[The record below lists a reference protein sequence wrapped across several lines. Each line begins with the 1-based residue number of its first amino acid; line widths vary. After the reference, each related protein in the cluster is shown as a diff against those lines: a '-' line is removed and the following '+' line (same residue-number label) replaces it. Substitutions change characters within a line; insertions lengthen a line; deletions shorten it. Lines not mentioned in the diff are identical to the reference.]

1 MYFPQALQIGVFI
14 FIFGPAIVFIILTIG
29 MCLLFFIEFGFPI
42 EKNTKAYENYEKC
55 KTFIYKY
62 KPPLF
67 NVIRAMVLA
76 TPIWGFSFLI
86 GSLSGELAVLFI
98 LTRHTSH

>member
-62 KPPLF
+62 TPY
-67 NVIRAMVLA
+67 VICVVLA
-76 TPIWGFSFLI
+76 IPLWVFSLGLGTI
-86 GSLSGELAVLFI
+86 MGEWLVLF
-98 LTRHTSH
+98 LRHTSH